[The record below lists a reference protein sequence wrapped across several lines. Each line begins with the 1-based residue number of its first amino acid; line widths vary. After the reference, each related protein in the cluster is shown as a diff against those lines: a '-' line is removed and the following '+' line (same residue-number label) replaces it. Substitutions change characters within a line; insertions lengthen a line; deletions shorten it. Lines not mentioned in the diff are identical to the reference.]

1 MPGYNAYP
9 PQSQA
14 NVAMYAVGGLAAG
27 AGAMHLFFYGKM
39 RCGFVCQFLCVTVLR
54 SLPIVFI
61 CGTVLILLS

>member
-39 RCGFVCQFLCVTVLR
+39 RCGFVW
-54 SLPIVFI
+54 
-61 CGTVLILLS
+61 